1 MSCQDRIVQL
11 MHQYLDGDIE
21 PQDEKELKS
30 HLQSCEECRTHF
42 QQIEKSIALVQSTSH
57 IEAPSDFTAKVMAGL
72 PKEKKRVSV
81 QRWIKAHPLM
91 VAAALFIIL
100 MGGSLFTS
108 WNTDHNFSVSKQP
121 NLVVE
126 NDTVTVPKGETV
138 KGDITVKNGKLI
150 VEGKVDGNVTVVNGE
165 QLTASAGQ
173 VTGQINEIN
182 EVFDWIWYKMKSTAQ
197 NVMRVIGPEEQK

>member
-1 MSCQDRIVQL
+1 
-11 MHQYLDGDIE
+11 
-21 PQDEKELKS
+21 
-30 HLQSCEECRTHF
+30 
-42 QQIEKSIALVQSTSH
+42 
-57 IEAPSDFTAKVMAGL
+57 
-72 PKEKKRVSV
+72 
-81 QRWIKAHPLM
+81 M
-91 VAAALFIIL
+91 VVAALFLIL

-108 WNTDHNFSVSKQP
+108 WNTDHNFSVSKQS
-121 NLVVE
+121 NLVVV

-138 KGDITVKNGKLI
+138 KGDVTVKNGKLI

>member
-42 QQIEKSIALVQSTSH
+42 QHIEKSIALVQSTSH

-91 VAAALFIIL
+91 VAAALFLIL

-138 KGDITVKNGKLI
+138 KGDVTVKNGKLI

>member
-1 MSCQDRIVQL
+1 M
-11 MHQYLDGDIE
+11 
-21 PQDEKELKS
+21 
-30 HLQSCEECRTHF
+30 
-42 QQIEKSIALVQSTSH
+42 
-57 IEAPSDFTAKVMAGL
+57 
-72 PKEKKRVSV
+72 SV

-91 VAAALFIIL
+91 VAAALFLIL

-138 KGDITVKNGKLI
+138 KGDVTVKNGKLI

>member
-1 MSCQDRIVQL
+1 M
-11 MHQYLDGDIE
+11 
-21 PQDEKELKS
+21 
-30 HLQSCEECRTHF
+30 
-42 QQIEKSIALVQSTSH
+42 QSTSH

-72 PKEKKRVSV
+72 PKEKKRVSI

-91 VAAALFIIL
+91 VAAALFVIL

-138 KGDITVKNGKLI
+138 KGDVTVKM
-150 VEGKVDGNVTVVNGE
+150 
-165 QLTASAGQ
+165 AS
-173 VTGQINEIN
+173 
-182 EVFDWIWYKMKSTAQ
+182 
-197 NVMRVIGPEEQK
+197 

>member
-11 MHQYLDGDIE
+11 MHQYLDRDILPE
-21 PQDEKELKS
+21 DEKVLKD
-30 HLQSCEECRTHF
+30 HLYSCEECHTHF

-72 PKEKKRVSV
+72 PKEKKRVSI
-81 QRWIKAHPLM
+81 QRWIKAHPLI
-91 VAAALFIIL
+91 VAAALFMIL

-126 NDTVTVPKGETV
+126 NNTVTVPKGETV
-138 KGDITVKNGKLI
+138 KGDVTVKNGKLI
-150 VEGKVDGNVTVVNGE
+150 VEGKVEGDVTIVNGE

-182 EVFDWIWYKMKSTAQ
+182 EVFDWVWYKMKSATQ
-197 NVMRVIGPEEQK
+197 DVMRVIGPEEQK

>member
-1 MSCQDRIVQL
+1 
-11 MHQYLDGDIE
+11 
-21 PQDEKELKS
+21 
-30 HLQSCEECRTHF
+30 
-42 QQIEKSIALVQSTSH
+42 
-57 IEAPSDFTAKVMAGL
+57 MAGL

-91 VAAALFIIL
+91 VAAALFLIL

-121 NLVVE
+121 NLVVV

-138 KGDITVKNGKLI
+138 KGDVTVKNGKLI